1 MDDGITI
8 FGGGILY
15 AGYPLYQRLTAQ
27 ERTADSIS
35 VPEKSYT
42 EIKKKYPISFKG
54 LLWEPTTFKPVIP
67 YSFVGGESNI
77 SIPYASDYKDSLQK
91 KEM

>member
-1 MDDGITI
+1 MTVLL
-8 FGGGILY
+8 FFWGGILY
-15 AGYPLYQRLTAQ
+15 AGYLLYRRQTAQ
-27 ERTADSIS
+27 EKAADSIS

-42 EIKKKYPISFKG
+42 QIKKKYPISFNG

-67 YSFVGGESNI
+67 YSFVSGESNI
-77 SIPYASDYKDSLQK
+77 SISYAPDYKDSLQK